1 MTWVRLDDDFPSH
14 RKIRR
19 LSDAAFRLQ
28 VSGLCWASKYTTD
41 GRIAAD
47 ELTMVTEIDDR
58 DDPQAYLQAAAELVD
73 RNVWHTARHDCP
85 TCPTSK
91 DGWVIHDYLGMNPS
105 AVQVKQ
111 QREQAA
117 ERQRKSR
124 ERRHAG
130 DDENARVSHTD
141 VTPSVTRVSQRPTP
155 TPTPNKKKT
164 PSPRGGDGAPAG
176 FAEFWLAYPRKAG
189 KAAAVKAY
197 ERALKNGTAPEQI
210 LTGAQ
215 AYAADGVRQRAEP
228 QYTKHPATWL
238 NAGCWDDEPLPM
250 GTSERPPAPEPA
262 YYRPLRPSRAAG

>member
-58 DDPQAYLQAAAELVD
+58 DDPQAYLRAAAELVD

-91 DGWVIHDYLGMNPS
+91 DGWVIHDYLAVNPS

-124 ERRHAG
+124 ERRHGSDAE
-130 DDENARVSHTD
+130 DTHVSHAD
-141 VTPSVTRVSQRPTP
+141 VTASVTHVSQRPTP
-155 TPTPNKKKT
+155 TPTPIEKKKKT
-164 PSPRGGDGAPAG
+164 SSPRRGEGDTSG
-176 FAEFWLAYPRKAG
+176 FTEFWATYPKRVG
-189 KAAAVKAY
+189 KDAAAKAY
-197 ERALKNGTAPEQI
+197 ANALRRATHEQI
-210 LTGAQ
+210 LAGAA
-215 AYAADGVRQRAEP
+215 AYRDDGARKRADVKF
-228 QYTKHPATWL
+228 TKHPATWL
-238 NAGCWDDEPLPM
+238 NAGCWEDELTPA
-250 GTSERPPAPEPA
+250 RPNGQTPFWEN
-262 YYRPLRPSRAAG
+262 